1 VTRAT
6 TPQGGVASPLLA
18 NLFLHYASDEWIKRN
33 YPNVPFERYA
43 DDAIVHCRSEEQ
55 AKSLKTEIGRRLLQ
69 CRLELHPEKTK
80 IVYCKDGQRQGSYQH
95 ESFDFLGY
103 TFRPRTSKSR
113 SGNYFVNFS
122 PAVSNKAS
130 VTIRG
135 VMRSWLFHR
144 RSDKSLED
152 LARLCNPVLRGWINY
167 YGQYYRSALYPIFDV
182 FNRILVRC
190 MRRKYKRFRFNNRR
204 ATRWLRQIS
213 CQQPS
218 LFPTGRLGF
227 NLRLDDRSRITGD
240 RYVRIWESARVRFP
254 RATRPWLTDRNL
266 TTWRACRIHRSSHV
280 KAA

>member
-1 VTRAT
+1 
-6 TPQGGVASPLLA
+6 
-18 NLFLHYASDEWIKRN
+18 
-33 YPNVPFERYA
+33 
-43 DDAIVHCRSEEQ
+43 VHCRSEEQ